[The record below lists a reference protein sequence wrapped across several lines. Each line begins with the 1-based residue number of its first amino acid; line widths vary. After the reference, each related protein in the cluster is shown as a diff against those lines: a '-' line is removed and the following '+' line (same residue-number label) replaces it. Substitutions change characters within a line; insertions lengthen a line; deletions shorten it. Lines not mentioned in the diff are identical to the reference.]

1 MNNDYSYQYKDDND
15 IYCYKGTNV
24 LKNRLNITDAEILK
38 NAERELSMARYYFLE
53 KSNIEG
59 DFSLK
64 MLQYIHKE
72 LFQDIYEW
80 AGEIRKV
87 DIAKGTIFCLVP
99 FIENQFETIHHWL
112 SVRNYLSEQTCK
124 AQYVHELAYVLGEIN
139 MVHPFREGNGRTQ
152 RLYMEKLVEKNGRF
166 VL

>member
-38 NAERELSMARYYFLE
+38 NAERELSMARYYSLE

-99 FIENQFETIHHWL
+99 FI
-112 SVRNYLSEQTCK
+112 
-124 AQYVHELAYVLGEIN
+124 
-139 MVHPFREGNGRTQ
+139 
-152 RLYMEKLVEKNGRF
+152 
-166 VL
+166 